1 MKRTAAVVVGSLL
14 VLGVAACDSAEESL
28 APPPVTSEPAGSPD
42 AETTATES
50 PVPSPTEAPA
60 EWTVS
65 LLEGFPEDVVPLF
78 EADLIDTAY
87 YSVRNDPQWVAVEGG
102 LRNIHHAVYQTSAEP
117 AAVLDHYL
125 GLMSA
130 TTDADPSDGL
140 VEGTLGKYVVW
151 VNTTVE
157 SSYTAVY
164 VQVDLPRDEVTEV
177 NPFFADYPADLVA
190 VPEEFVFFEDKYYE
204 YLYHPT
210 DMAFWRQFDVAD
222 RDDDDVLDLSLEEI
236 YAFYEAGYGDR
247 TEFTVDRDARR
258 ITWVDGR
265 YHVNLAFYEGGGRG
279 VLEIGWDW
287 EP

>member
-1 MKRTAAVVVGSLL
+1 MNRTVAVVVGSLL
-14 VLGVAACDSAEESL
+14 VLGVAACGSAEEP
-28 APPPVTSEPAGSPD
+28 AVPPPVTSESAGSPD
-42 AETTATES
+42 AESNATES
-50 PVPSPTEAPA
+50 ASPSPTEAPA
-60 EWTVS
+60 EWTVA

-87 YSVRNDPQWVAVEGG
+87 YSVRNDPQWVTVEGG
-102 LRNIHHAVYQTSAEP
+102 LRNIHHAVYQTSVDPAE
-117 AAVLDHYL
+117 VLDHYL
-125 GLMSA
+125 GLMSD
-130 TTDADPSDGL
+130 TTDDDPSEGY
-140 VEGTLGKYVVW
+140 VEGTIGKYDVS

-157 SSYTAVY
+157 SSNTTVY

-222 RDDDDVLDLSLEEI
+222 RDDDDVFDLSLEDI
-236 YAFYEAGYGDR
+236 YSFYQERYADK

-265 YHVNLAFYEGGGRG
+265 YHVILAFYEHGGRG

-287 EP
+287 EG